1 MDDIRGLDLRTSRC
15 TSYND
20 VLCGHGVHGLN
31 NEEEDEEE
39 EEEHERLNA
48 QVGTLC

>member
-1 MDDIRGLDLRTSRC
+1 MDDIKGLDLRTSRC
-15 TSYND
+15 TIYND

-31 NEEEDEEE
+31 NEEE
-39 EEEHERLNA
+39 EEEHEKLNA